1 MIKKA
6 VLTLTIAPFLMVF
19 SDLVFSDEYYY
30 FHINNR
36 AGSFGSSP
44 DESCRNYVQSDSP
57 AVSDTYFLVSNSNSS
72 SGKAC
77 RYYVAGGYTTS
88 NIIKSS
94 ASECPQ
100 SVASGCGDANY
111 VAYLENNPLA
121 LPTKTDQECQ
131 SEFGGAETRLVSES
145 DSYGYSAGY
154 GACTVKAS
162 GATVCITA
170 SDHQPA
176 QCSSTWIAEST
187 GDYGNYAPDS
197 EGGSPGAPTEFNVPD
212 YLNALPGECTASSCV
227 QIGDTAYLVDWD
239 TAPDWF
245 EYTDANGNTISGPSG
260 GDPTDPGG
268 DNGGGDTG
276 GDPDDG
282 STVPDFEFDESGVIE
297 AIGSAGQ
304 SNQNAINALS
314 NDVTGAISSQTNTL
328 TDSLTDQTT
337 DLTTATTNQTDALT
351 DSLDDQT
358 TDVTDAIGDQTGSLN
373 SKLGDLQTAIV
384 DGMKNITVRVSGGG
398 GGSSGGSDGEG
409 DGEGDGEEE
418 GFLDTLIDKLA
429 SLFDA
434 KFEEAATSSELPSD
448 GDTAGMI
455 DGEGVTDEIIQS
467 LDQEAEQE
475 NTAIYDEFEGIFE
488 GGGIIDGAL
497 SPLRD
502 FVTSFLPSLPTG
514 GCTPLVFGAGER
526 SFTIDC
532 EGFNLLK
539 AALSW
544 VLFFFTAYQLISI
557 PMDARKAQQ

>member
-6 VLTLTIAPFLMVF
+6 VLTLSIAPFLMVF
-19 SDLVFSDEYYY
+19 SSESYAWTSLGTNSGGNADCNWNNTGYKTWCKTVCRIDSDGSCAATASDDAYNLVYPTVERLIGDDNVYYIRRYISSDRPFNY
-30 FHINNR
+30 FHARIYR
-36 AGSFGSSP
+36 
-44 DESCRNYVQSDSP
+44 DSP
-57 AVSDTYFLVSNSNSS
+57 AAFSFPPGGETVYNHTY
-72 SGKAC
+72 
-77 RYYVAGGYTTS
+77 T
-88 NIIKSS
+88 
-94 ASECPQ
+94 
-100 SVASGCGDANY
+100 DA
-111 VAYLENNPLA
+111 
-121 LPTKTDQECQ
+121 QCQ
-131 SEFGGAETRLVSES
+131 SQNGGSGTRTVSEEQ
-145 DSYGYSAGY
+145 SYGYPASG
-154 GACTVKAS
+154 GACTVKAT
-162 GATVCITA
+162 GATVCLIA
-170 SDHQPA
+170 SEHQPA
-176 QCSSTWIAEST
+176 QCSSTWVAEST
-187 GDYGNYAPDS
+187 GQVATPS
-197 EGGSPGAPTEFNVPD
+197 SGGATDSPGAPTEFNVPD

-304 SNQNAINALS
+304 SNQNAINSLS

-337 DLTTATTNQTDALT
+337 DLTTATTNQTEALT

-409 DGEGDGEEE
+409 DGEGDG
-418 GFLDTLIDKLA
+418 FLDTLIDKLA
-429 SLFDA
+429 SLFDT
-434 KFEEAATSSELPSD
+434 KFEEAANSSELPGD
-448 GDTAGMI
+448 ADTAGMI
-455 DGEGVTDEIIQS
+455 NGEGVADEVIDS
-467 LDQEAEQE
+467 LEQDVE
-475 NTAIYDEFEGIFE
+475 EQNTAIYDEFEGIFE

-557 PMDARKAQQ
+557 PMDARKA